1 MVKVFYNKIVRKNST
16 YTVADINSVAMQRD
30 VVAYAKSQVI
40 AGKLS
45 QDSYDALF
53 APYEDI

>member
-1 MVKVFYNKIVRKNST
+1 MVKVYYNKIVRKNST

-40 AGKLS
+40 AGKLT
-45 QDSYDALF
+45 QEQYAELF
-53 APYEDI
+53 APYEGI

>member
-16 YTVADINSVAMQRD
+16 YTVADINSVTMQRD

-45 QDSYDALF
+45 QESYDALF
-53 APYEDI
+53 APYEGI

>member
-16 YTVADINSVAMQRD
+16 YTVADINSVNMQRD
-30 VVAYAKSQVI
+30 VVTYAKSQVI

-45 QDSYDALF
+45 QASYDALF

>member
-1 MVKVFYNKIVRKNST
+1 MVKVYYNKIVKKNST
-16 YTVADINSVAMQRD
+16 YTVADINSVAMQRN

-45 QDSYDALF
+45 QEAYDELF
-53 APYEDI
+53 KPYEEI

>member
-1 MVKVFYNKIVRKNST
+1 MVKVYYNKIVKRNST
-16 YTVADINSVAMQRD
+16 YTVADINSVAMQRN

-45 QDSYDALF
+45 QEMYDTLF
-53 APYEDI
+53 KPYEEI